1 MPIFK
6 EILQMKILIA
16 DDHALFRDGLA
27 LRLEQIAPEAAILQA
42 SNYAQIFKIIKSDN
56 NISAIVLDIE
66 MQDMPWFEAL
76 QEIRR
81 TLPDTAL
88 IVVSASED
96 SRTIRSVMSTGA
108 KGYIPKRSD
117 SKVFDNAFKLVFDG
131 GTYIPPILINNPPIN
146 NLSTKSTGL
155 KTLTNRQSQVLDL
168 IAQGKS
174 NKQIAYDMGV
184 SESTVKLHI
193 NALLRS
199 LHVSNRTQAVI
210 TAQKLGII

>member
-1 MPIFK
+1 
-6 EILQMKILIA
+6 MKILIA

-27 LRLEQIAPEAAILQA
+27 LYLEKLAPDVVIGQA
-42 SNYAQIFKIIKSDN
+42 SSYSQMFKLLGSDN
-56 NISAIVLDIE
+56 NIDFVFFDFE
-66 MQDMPWFEAL
+66 MPDLPWSQAL
-76 QEIRR
+76 EN
-81 TLPDTAL
+81 LKKVAPDTSFV
-88 IVVSASED
+88 IISSAED
-96 SRTIRSVMSTGA
+96 TRTIKAVLAAGA

-117 SKVFDNAFKLVFDG
+117 AKVLNNALRLILDG
-131 GTYIPPILINNPPIN
+131 GTYVPPNLIENISQIALNGKNQSIK
-146 NLSTKSTGL
+146 NLTQ
-155 KTLTNRQSQVLDL
+155 RQSQVLDL

>member
-1 MPIFK
+1 
-6 EILQMKILIA
+6 MKILIA

-66 MQDMPWFEAL
+66 MQDMPWFDAL

-81 TLPDTAL
+81 TLPNTAL

-108 KGYIPKRSD
+108 KGYIPKRSE

-131 GTYIPPILINNPPIN
+131 GTYVPPILINNPPIN